1 MIEDLWSK
9 LRKRLSSSFWK
20 EVEEKATTQC
30 DPRAEDS
37 IRRRAAA
44 IAPVVWLLGKTGSG
58 KSSIVAALT
67 GDARATVGTGFKP
80 CTTSSL
86 LYEWPQ
92 EAPVL
97 RFLDTRGL
105 GETGFDPDEDI
116 AYAEKQAHILLVTM
130 SVADPSQG
138 EVVAVLREIRRR
150 RPTWP
155 IVVAQTTLHA
165 LYPHGAT
172 HPPNYPFT
180 GTNAD
185 DAASAAPPELR
196 KALRRQ
202 RSLLGGLTGPAPI
215 FVPLD
220 FTLPEDGYPPARFG
234 LAALKDALATAGV
247 DVLRRMEE
255 AYAGETN
262 DEIARAAHAL
272 ILGFSTTAAASG
284 AVPVPV
290 VGVGGL
296 ATLVGLMLH
305 RLASRYQ
312 VEWSLARL
320 SEFTG
325 AISLGALAGFGL
337 RYGLGELVKLLPI
350 EGALIGGALNA
361 VAASALVYA
370 IGRAG
375 CVYLGGLRKG
385 EIVSP
390 EGIRRAFD
398 QALSAALKR
407 THRE

>member
-1 MIEDLWSK
+1 MQSDP
-9 LRKRLSSSFWK
+9 
-20 EVEEKATTQC
+20 KAQ
-30 DPRAEDS
+30 DAV
-37 IRRRAAA
+37 RRRAAA

-67 GDARATVGTGFKP
+67 GDERATVGTGFKP

-105 GETGFDPDEDI
+105 GETGFDPGEDI

-130 SVADPSQG
+130 SVADPSQR
-138 EVVAVLREIRRR
+138 EVVAIAQEIRRR
-150 RPTWP
+150 RPDWP

-165 LYPHGAT
+165 LYPRGLA
-172 HPPNYPFT
+172 HPPSYPFT
-180 GTNAD
+180 GTDAD
-185 DAASAAPPELR
+185 DAKAELSFDLR
-196 KALRRQ
+196 KALRHQ
-202 RSLLGGLTGPAPI
+202 RGLLHGLTGAAPI

-220 FTLPEDGYPPARFG
+220 FTLPEDGYPPACFG
-234 LAALKDALATAGV
+234 LAALKDALVTAGV
-247 DVLRRMEE
+247 DVLRRTEE
-255 AYAGETN
+255 ACAGETN
-262 DEIARAAHAL
+262 DEITQAAHAL
-272 ILGFSTTAAASG
+272 ILGFSTAAAASG
-284 AVPVPV
+284 AVPIPV

-305 RLASRYQ
+305 QLASRYQ
-312 VEWSLARL
+312 VEWSLARF

-325 AISLGALAGFGL
+325 AISLGALLNFGL

-375 CVYLGGLRKG
+375 CLYLGELRKG
-385 EIVSP
+385 DIVSP
-390 EGIRRAFD
+390 QAIRHAFD
-398 QALSAALKR
+398 QALSEALKR
-407 THRE
+407 THREE